1 MPHSHVSK
9 WSFNYKITHAI
20 WNRLLFLA
28 RSDGHLIEKEGRD
41 TQIVSKRKITARK
54 VIAIIVSFFH
64 FFFSFALCYVNI
76 CLFLFSLGTKTTSND
91 CQYRAQKSSFSTTV
105 SQHQDSKLYIYISNT
120 EERQDG
126 NTAGE
131 VNNGE

>member
-64 FFFSFALCYVNI
+64 FSFLLPCVMLIYACFF
-76 CLFLFSLGTKTTSND
+76 FL
-91 CQYRAQKSSFSTTV
+91 
-105 SQHQDSKLYIYISNT
+105 
-120 EERQDG
+120 
-126 NTAGE
+126 
-131 VNNGE
+131 